1 MSEKRERSVKRIEEL
16 ESRLTNSRKEIE
28 QIREENHKLV
38 EDSKTHEF
46 EIEEINVKAEI
57 IQKEKEEALEKAEHL
72 EKLLEAE
79 EKARKFV
86 ESQKLELENQQKLG
100 SEKVSAILEN
110 EKTYLENLAK
120 MSQEIMEIKK
130 ENEYLTAAQENLIEN
145 EMQLK
150 RQISDLTAD
159 LKNTENR
166 LEIAENKLKSEERSR
181 TFREKEVVE
190 KNVII
195 AKLQENREESDEL
208 LSELRKSKEEIDFLR
223 KELENEKE
231 LRRNQPITDPKLLE
245 NLETEKK
252 HLEEEF
258 RILENSKKI
267 ETDFLKDELEK
278 RQKSMEEMMRNAE
291 NNMKYYQ
298 ELRVVNEKLME
309 EFEEYK
315 KNAEHQFFHEVG
327 EHQQMIEHLQ
337 KRLVELETY
346 PGQNLSIQKSHQ
358 ETQTIAQSQ
367 TETQIETSPRNSEIN
382 LEKPGSDKGSQVS
395 LVSEVSFRS
404 AISPSKTKIEKMTGK
419 LRELIMRDSNSSSK
433 EVFREIVEMLEN
445 FGNELNSPVAGA
457 SRFYENLSRKLREIE
472 NHWKFEYEEELDKM
486 RRQIL
491 SAEEKLAEEI
501 GTHSNVLRENRQLEA
516 EIQEIA
522 KNLEMKTK
530 EAEQNYALALGFKE
544 EFDFQFE
551 ENKKKAVEI
560 EEMGLELEKWEEEEK
575 GLRERLEKAQ
585 ADLQRR
591 LRQDLQHEDVHDNEI
606 VELQNALR
614 KMTNESKSL
623 KSERDNLARKNK
635 FNKESFEKLKE
646 AYHTVERKA
655 NQFRKS
661 NQERQKTLDYVMKKV
676 KKLEI
681 EMENSEG
688 KRKIGE
694 LYGDLQNK
702 TSQIHDDDDFSTKSD
717 PVFEQIHRLHQ
728 QQPTTSRRILSNL
741 NQD

>member
-1 MSEKRERSVKRIEEL
+1 MDVPQTDSGYPTPRDEQLPSSVK
-16 ESRLTNSRKEIE
+16 
-28 QIREENHKLV
+28 
-38 EDSKTHEF
+38 
-46 EIEEINVKAEI
+46 
-57 IQKEKEEALEKAEHL
+57 
-72 EKLLEAE
+72 
-79 EKARKFV
+79 
-86 ESQKLELENQQKLG
+86 
-100 SEKVSAILEN
+100 
-110 EKTYLENLAK
+110 
-120 MSQEIMEIKK
+120 
-130 ENEYLTAAQENLIEN
+130 
-145 EMQLK
+145 
-150 RQISDLTAD
+150 
-159 LKNTENR
+159 
-166 LEIAENKLKSEERSR
+166 
-181 TFREKEVVE
+181 
-190 KNVII
+190 
-195 AKLQENREESDEL
+195 NREESDEL

-315 KNAEHQFFHEVG
+315 
-327 EHQQMIEHLQ
+327 
-337 KRLVELETY
+337 
-346 PGQNLSIQKSHQ
+346 
-358 ETQTIAQSQ
+358 
-367 TETQIETSPRNSEIN
+367 
-382 LEKPGSDKGSQVS
+382 
-395 LVSEVSFRS
+395 
-404 AISPSKTKIEKMTGK
+404 
-419 LRELIMRDSNSSSK
+419 
-433 EVFREIVEMLEN
+433 
-445 FGNELNSPVAGA
+445 
-457 SRFYENLSRKLREIE
+457 
-472 NHWKFEYEEELDKM
+472 
-486 RRQIL
+486 
-491 SAEEKLAEEI
+491 
-501 GTHSNVLRENRQLEA
+501 
-516 EIQEIA
+516 EIA

-661 NQERQKTLDYVMKKV
+661 NQERQKTLDYKFNKESFEKLKEAYHTVERKANQFRKSNQERQKTLDYVMKKV